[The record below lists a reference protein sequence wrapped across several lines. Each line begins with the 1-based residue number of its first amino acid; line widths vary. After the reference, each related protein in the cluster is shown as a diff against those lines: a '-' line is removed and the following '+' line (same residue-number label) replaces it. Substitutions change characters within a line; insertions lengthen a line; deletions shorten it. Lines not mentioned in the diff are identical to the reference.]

1 MKDNYIEQSQ
11 LLTDSVPEDN
21 IEDAQ
26 PRFRRPRRIFK
37 KKRRLVILLL
47 LAGLIIIGSLTVLGF
62 MLYEPEQVY
71 DDSAAFY
78 FSSNLLSEEGGEF
91 TVYDDIEFNVY
102 NYADSLRVS
111 KEPLESFSVKV
122 EADGKDITGKSEIST
137 GETAMAPDV
146 RSGCTVVVSVPEEY
160 CDAAIDVTVTSSPI
174 EKVLRGTFT
183 VKPEWGYELSD
194 NEGDVCA
201 ELIIFANEK
210 VTVEVEWDPEALI
223 ADSTNAYVR
232 AAQGEPNICTVELDA
247 GMSASIPMF
256 KISPEEEY
264 DSDSKVI
271 SVKKTENAVVENEE
285 ADTQPQIEETEEVA

>member
-102 NYADSLRVS
+102 N
-111 KEPLESFSVKV
+111 
-122 EADGKDITGKSEIST
+122 
-137 GETAMAPDV
+137 
-146 RSGCTVVVSVPEEY
+146 
-160 CDAAIDVTVTSSPI
+160 
-174 EKVLRGTFT
+174 
-183 VKPEWGYELSD
+183 
-194 NEGDVCA
+194 
-201 ELIIFANEK
+201 
-210 VTVEVEWDPEALI
+210 
-223 ADSTNAYVR
+223 
-232 AAQGEPNICTVELDA
+232 
-247 GMSASIPMF
+247 
-256 KISPEEEY
+256 
-264 DSDSKVI
+264 
-271 SVKKTENAVVENEE
+271 
-285 ADTQPQIEETEEVA
+285 